1 MFRIEV
7 LYRGTHPFCLVN
19 YYFGLRYTKKRSAS
33 RPWDPSGS
41 WIFGA
46 GGHRRAAHALTG
58 LSGLRGLVEGRAL
71 PDIVVN
77 ERGSSVLLVLKLSMR
92 IIPEPFPSPPPCG
105 REHQRFY
112 Y

>member
-1 MFRIEV
+1 M
-7 LYRGTHPFCLVN
+7 
-19 YYFGLRYTKKRSAS
+19 
-33 RPWDPSGS
+33 
-41 WIFGA
+41 
-46 GGHRRAAHALTG
+46 
-58 LSGLRGLVEGRAL
+58 EGRAL